1 MKYRLTVK
9 GQVALATLILLIFFA
24 VGSLGLSLKPK
35 PSAGQ
40 LYTPLT
46 DRVSPDKPA
55 SSEPVSE
62 SEKTLNADRTPEKPS
77 VEILK
82 KTTATILF
90 GPDQWEMQANEIQK
104 INEIIDT
111 LLKYPELKIVIE
123 GNINVLPGS
132 VVSDFGK
139 DLSLKRAQVAA
150 QVLIGKGVDESR
162 IIVKSNGSSEPV
174 TNDKECAWMNR
185 RAYLYID
192 GFKGENP

>member
-35 PSAGQ
+35 PSVGHLSTPMTDAAG
-40 LYTPLT
+40 
-46 DRVSPDKPA
+46 PDKPA
-55 SSEPVSE
+55 PSEGLFE
-62 SEKTLNADRTPEKPS
+62 SEKTLTADRVPEEPS
-77 VEILK
+77 VETLK

-90 GPDQWEMQANEIQK
+90 CPDQWEMQANEIQK

-123 GNINVLPGS
+123 GNINALPGS

-139 DLSLKRAQVAA
+139 ELSLKRAQVAA

-162 IIVKSNGSSEPV
+162 LIVKSNGNSEPV